1 MQRRPLVAASR
12 VTATRAILKTAG
24 ATLPALDFATACAR
38 PAGRARWAIS
48 CVRGARAHRLPRHAR
63 GRPQGGPTIS
73 SPDEQRHFRQVIG
86 HFPTGVAVITAQGR
100 DGPGG
105 LTANALCSLSLE
117 PLLLLVCLDNT
128 ARTLPIIRAA
138 GRFAVNILCHE
149 QHALSGVF
157 ASKRPEREKFDG
169 VPYAVRHGVPILDQA
184 LAWLVC
190 DLHDEH
196 PGGDHTIGIG
206 AVTEMHHH
214 TAGEPLVWYRG
225 RYGKVVIGERAE
237 ARLPN

>member
-12 VTATRAILKTAG
+12 ATAKGAILKTAG
-24 ATLPALDFATACAR
+24 ATLPALGFATACVR

-48 CVRGARAHRLPRHAR
+48 CVRGARANRLPRHAR

-73 SPDEQRHFRQVIG
+73 SADEQRHFRQVIA
-86 HFPTGVAVITAQGR
+86 HFPTGVAVITAQGP

-105 LTANALCSLSLE
+105 LTANALCSLSLD
-117 PLLLLVCLDNT
+117 PLLLLVCFDKT
-128 ARTLPIIRAA
+128 ARTLPIIRGA
-138 GRFAVNILCHE
+138 GRFAVNVLRHE
-149 QHALSGVF
+149 QHALSRVF
-157 ASKRPEREKFDG
+157 ASKRPERNKFDG
-169 VPYAVRHGVPILDQA
+169 VPYTVRHGVPILDQA

-190 DLHDEH
+190 DLRDEH

-214 TAGEPLVWYRG
+214 TAGEPLVLFRG
-225 RYGKVVIGERAE
+225 SYGTVLVEGRAE